1 MGKVLVIGLDG
12 ASWDLLNPWIEEG
25 RLPALEKL
33 IKEGVHG
40 TLKSTNPP
48 VTGPAWVSFAT
59 GKHPGKHGCY
69 GFFLPKRSLT
79 DTAAITTMDIK
90 GDTFY
95 ELLDRQNKKCILI
108 NLPCSY
114 PPRIQKTLI
123 TDFLTKGDQLFFPPD
138 LVTEI
143 PELKD
148 YRVVPSP
155 NLKGESFVSDVSDQE
170 RTRFECAQELFRR
183 DWDFFFI
190 LFDVPDSIL
199 HRIDKKINPG
209 EKLAHLKV
217 LTEIDDYIGWF
228 VDHAPDTHIFVMSDH
243 GFRGYDRAF
252 AHNAWLADEG
262 YAKIGVASI
271 KAKKEDSSFLERNKT
286 SSWAQSLLHRLM
298 RKGIPLSSPLMRNM
312 ASLLYPI
319 IRKVTRP
326 QGVIHF
332 TADPGSLAYSLTY
345 HGNYASIYLNS
356 RERFEEGIVENR
368 EQLRAEIMAKLE
380 NVVDKAGKK
389 VFASV
394 SKGEDVYFGECTD
407 KAPDIVLVAPDDC
420 SLTGVSYGKANNAH
434 ALEGI
439 FLAYGADIRKD
450 DRVDVEIV
458 DLAPTLLHSMGFP
471 VPSDMD
477 GQVLKGIFREDS
489 EPASRPVRYQEPAEE
504 SRIRGKI
511 SKLKK
516 SKKV

>member
-1 MGKVLVIGLDG
+1 MGRALVIGLDG

-25 RLPALEKL
+25 RLPTMEKL

-79 DTAAITTMDIK
+79 DTPSITTRDIK

-95 ELLDRQNKKCILI
+95 ELLDRQDKKCILI

-114 PPRIQKTLI
+114 PPRIQETLI
-123 TDFLTKGDQLFFPPD
+123 TDFLTKGNNFFFPPD

-143 PELKD
+143 PKLKD
-148 YRVVPSP
+148 YRVVPGP
-155 NLKGESFVSDVSDQE
+155 NRKGESFILNVSDQE
-170 RTRFECAQELFRR
+170 RTRFECAQQLFQK
-183 DWDFFFI
+183 DWDFFFL

-199 HRIDKKINPG
+199 HRIDEKIIPGKKV
-209 EKLAHLKV
+209 AALKV

-228 VDHAPDTHIFVMSDH
+228 VAQAPDADIFIMSDH

-252 AHNAWLADEG
+252 AQNAWLANEG

-271 KAKKEDSSFLERNKT
+271 KAKKEDSSFLERSKA
-286 SSWAQSLLHRLM
+286 SSWTQRLLRQLL
-298 RKGIPLSSPLMRNM
+298 RKGIPLSNPLVRNL

-332 TADPGSLAYSLTY
+332 TADPESLAYSMTY

-356 RERFEEGIVENR
+356 RERFEKGIVANR

-380 NVVDKAGKK
+380 NAVDKAGKK
-389 VFASV
+389 IFASI
-394 SKGEDVYFGECTD
+394 SKGEEVYFGGCTD
-407 KAPDIVLVAPDDC
+407 KAPDIVLVASDDC
-420 SLTGVSYGKANNAH
+420 SLTGINYGKVNNAH

-439 FLAYGADIRKD
+439 FIASGANTKKD
-450 DRVDVEIV
+450 NRVDVEIV
-458 DLAPTLLHSMGFP
+458 DLAPTILHSMGFP
-471 VPSDMD
+471 VPGDMD

-489 EPASRPVRYQEPAEE
+489 EPASRPVRYQEAGEE

-511 SKLKK
+511 SELKK
-516 SKKV
+516 SRNV